1 MLRKLSNY
9 VNKINPPIISSHLK
23 PAALLKIDS
32 STGIFLITL
41 VSLKWP
47 NIYFLCVKWYFFI
60 YSSSFCFYSSGRF
73 WYLSPG
79 SLRSFSLFFFYNI
92 YLPFLYKIIK
102 NYKKVSLI
110 FFIRI
115 FFIRTFFVRI
125 FFIRIFSIRIWK
137 DFYIINNIFRNLFLH
152 NIFTFF

>member
-23 PAALLKIDS
+23 PAALLKIES
-32 STGIFLITL
+32 STGVFLIAL

-79 SLRSFSLFFFYNI
+79 SLRSFSLFFFFDNI
-92 YLPFLYKIIK
+92 YLSFLYKIIK
-102 NYKKVSLI
+102 NYKKVFL
-110 FFIRI
+110 
-115 FFIRTFFVRI
+115 I

-137 DFYIINNIFRNLFLH
+137 DFYIINNIFRNLFFN